1 MTRQEMIIRAQQ
13 LAHGK
18 SFGELEK
25 SFESRELTKV
35 ENLACHFAL
44 QREIEE
50 RVASEK
56 AETLEAEEQYDKDR
70 LAALLLYDKAKEV
83 LRIEKER
90 HREAMES
97 FAKEIARHKAEKE
110 RHRIIEAGFVLEKTK
125 HTAERDRH
133 TLAVA
138 QFQKDAEPWRKIVR
152 AEKEEARALQAAAD
166 KDVDDFI
173 AGRS

>member
-1 MTRQEMIIRAQQ
+1 MTRQRMMIRAQE
-13 LAHGK
+13 LAHGR

-25 SFESRELTKV
+25 SFESRHPTKV
-35 ENLACHFAL
+35 ENLACHLAL
-44 QREIEE
+44 QREIEA
-50 RVASEK
+50 RIASEK
-56 AETLEAEEQYDKDR
+56 TEALEAEERYDKNR
-70 LAALLLYDKAKEV
+70 LAALLLYDNAKEA

-97 FAKEIARHKAEKE
+97 FAKEIARHRAEKE

-133 TLAVA
+133 SLAVA

-152 AEKEEARALQAAAD
+152 TEKEEARAIQAAAD
-166 KDVDDFI
+166 KDVDDFV
-173 AGRS
+173 AEQS